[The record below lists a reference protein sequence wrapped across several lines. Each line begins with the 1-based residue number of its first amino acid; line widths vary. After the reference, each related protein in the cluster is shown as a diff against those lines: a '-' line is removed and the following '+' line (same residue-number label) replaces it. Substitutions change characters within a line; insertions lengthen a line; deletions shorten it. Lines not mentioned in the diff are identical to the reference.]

1 MTRWILTAEA
11 DKIQHFVFRSSRLRE
26 VVGGSQLLTDFCDE
40 VTRAIPPAD
49 CIVADGGAFTLLFD
63 DPTRAADFGRALAQQ
78 YYEMTNC
85 TLTVAHL
92 TDWSG
97 EPEDFSD
104 ANRRAHLSLVSAK
117 RQGRAA
123 AGVGQGP
130 YVAFCASCGVG
141 LATTHHPLVEGE
153 SAQYVCDVCLRK
165 AEKRGGEG
173 SRFLREFKQAV
184 VGDRFNCFNLPVEP
198 EKLTGKWEA
207 RNYVAYL
214 IADGNGM
221 GKVFRQCKDPGQLHE
236 LSTGLEDVVRQSLA
250 APTRKLMGQAPRG
263 SDQNLIPV
271 LPLILGGDDVFVL
284 LPAAYALD
292 FARQFCLEYE
302 TRMAALLKRIGLSDM
317 RATMSA
323 AVVICKSKYPHTLVH
338 KHGERL
344 LQEAKRLS
352 KAVAVREKERPGDK
366 AVGSNKEQESD
377 HNYSSV
383 HFDVIL
389 GSRLPR
395 ETGETQRYQNTLAP
409 YWVFSPDSA
418 PEFPQNIGLPLDR
431 LLAQRLALAKQQIPN
446 RRMIQLRA
454 LYDPSRLPDKTAEAL
469 GLWSAEL
476 ARIKARMA
484 RNEKDVETLEQTLKQ
499 LGGDR
504 DGYWLP
510 MNRPGTT
517 TETIFEGHGL
527 PDLIQMWDFSWYLDE
542 NRGVYTAQE
551 EA

>member
-1 MTRWILTAEA
+1 MTKWILTAEA

-26 VVGGSQLLTDFCDE
+26 VVGGSQLLTDFCDK
-40 VTRAIPPAD
+40 VTRAISPED
-49 CIVADGGAFTLLFD
+49 RIVADGGAFTLLFD
-63 DPTRAADFGRALAQQ
+63 DPTQADDFGRDLAQQ
-78 YYEMTNC
+78 YYELTNC
-85 TLTVAHL
+85 TLTVAKL
-92 TDWSG
+92 TEWNG
-97 EPEDFSD
+97 KPEDFPA
-104 ANRRAHLSLVSAK
+104 ANRQAHLSLASAK

-123 AGVGQGP
+123 AAVGQGP
-130 YVAFCASCGVG
+130 YMAFCASCGIG
-141 LATTHHPLVEGE
+141 LASTHRPLAEGD

-184 VGDRFNCFNLPVEP
+184 VSDRFNDFDLPVEP
-198 EKLTGKWEA
+198 EKLTGAWEA

-214 IADGNGM
+214 VADGNGM
-221 GKVFRQCKDPGQLHE
+221 GKVFRQCKDPGQLHN
-236 LSTGLEDVVRQSLA
+236 LSTGLENVVRQSLA
-250 APTRKLMGQAPRG
+250 APTRKLMQQKPRG
-263 SDQNLIPV
+263 TNPNLIPV
-271 LPLILGGDDVFVL
+271 LPLILGGDDVFIL
-284 LPAAYALD
+284 LPASYALD

-302 TRMAALLKRIGLSDM
+302 TRMAALLKRIGLPDI

-352 KAVAVREKERPGDK
+352 KAVAVREKERPDDETVGPDK
-366 AVGSNKEQESD
+366 ERKSD

-409 YWVFSPDSA
+409 YWVYSPEVAS
-418 PEFPQNIGLPLDR
+418 EFPQNVGLSLDC
-431 LLAQRLALAKQQIPN
+431 LLAQRLALARQQIPN
-446 RRMIQLRA
+446 RRLIQLRT

-469 GLWSAEL
+469 GIWSAEL

-484 RNEKDVETLEQTLKQ
+484 RNEKDVEILEETLRQ

-510 MNRPGTT
+510 INRPGAT

-527 PDLIQMWDFSWYLDE
+527 PDLIQMWDFSWYLDQE
-542 NRGVYTAQE
+542 RSVYTAQE